1 MLSVKSISRKSNLY
15 LKPARIF
22 RHLQYQGFPHCL
34 STLAILEQRD
44 GSLQNSSLSA
54 ITAALKFG
62 GPVTALIAGGN
73 AKSVAETAAKFKG
86 VNRIILINNVAYDK
100 VCS

>member
-1 MLSVKSISRKSNLY
+1 MLSAKSIFRKSSVY
-15 LKPARIF
+15 SKPARIF
-22 RHLQYQGFPHCL
+22 RPLQYQGFSHCL

-62 GPVTALIAGGN
+62 GPVTALVAGGN
-73 AKSVAETAAKFKG
+73 VKSVAETAAKFKG
-86 VNRIILINNVAYDK
+86 VNRIISINNVAYDK